1 MSKLVKG
8 MVIDA
13 VAKRV
18 GDVRDLVVIDLS
30 RLDAIS
36 ENQWRLELRKKNIQ
50 ALTVRNTLARRALS
64 DLGVSGLDQI
74 LQGPSTLVYG
84 GQDIVALSK
93 EIVEAAKKNDKIQVK
108 GGAVEGSSLDPAG
121 VEALSKSPS
130 REELISR
137 IAGQIMA
144 PGAKL
149 AAAMLGPG
157 ATLASQ
163 FKSISEKEG
172 DNSAEAASETE

>member
-18 GDVRDLVVIDLS
+18 GDVRDLVVIDVS
-30 RLDAIS
+30 RLDATA

-50 ALTVRNTLARRALS
+50 ALTVRNTLARRALGN
-64 DLGVSGLDQI
+64 LGVAGLDEI

-93 EIVEAAKKNDKIQVK
+93 EIVEAAKKNDKI
-108 GGAVEGSSLDPAG
+108 
-121 VEALSKSPS
+121 
-130 REELISR
+130 
-137 IAGQIMA
+137 
-144 PGAKL
+144 
-149 AAAMLGPG
+149 
-157 ATLASQ
+157 
-163 FKSISEKEG
+163 
-172 DNSAEAASETE
+172 